1 MQELILVKADEL
13 ITHQR
18 RDSCRVC
25 GNEIVP
31 FHFCSECKQPYEFQ
45 CPKCQQLIDEQI
57 HFGCRLNEKN
67 TGLD

>member
-1 MQELILVKADEL
+1 MQELILVRHNDL

-31 FHFCSECKQPYEFQ
+31 LHFCSECKQPYEFQ
-45 CPKCQQLIDEQI
+45 CTKCQHLIDEQI
-57 HFGCRLNEKN
+57 HFGCRLYEKN